1 MEGVTSVV
9 VAPLRAENIPDRT
22 LALYYAQRK
31 NFKEDERRMLK
42 TITDVVVIAL
52 GRIAILESLEKQVV
66 DRTREITTLYELAE
80 ISASSEDLATIL
92 AQSLRKV
99 LTAVDGQAGT
109 IHLSNDDSTNL
120 EMVVHLG
127 LPSELEI
134 ELQVTS
140 LEDPFWERIADK
152 HEPLL
157 LMDLRDEIH
166 TPLALLHSHLRCFIG
181 VPIIARDEVL
191 GIISIFHT
199 IEHDPSAD
207 EISLLGLVSDQIGLA
222 VERTRLREQ
231 TRDASIVQER
241 QRLARELHDAVTQ
254 SLYSLSF
261 IAKASRNLAKVGQ
274 WDQVEK
280 HLLTVQEMAQ
290 QSLKEMRLL
299 VYELMPSSLEEQGLV
314 EVLQQRLD
322 FVEDR
327 SGVETEIVAEG
338 TFDLPSHVQVG
349 IYRIAQEALNNTL
362 KHSAAT
368 QVVVRLSDKGNRV
381 KLVIEDNGTGFDPE
395 RTIGGMGLAN
405 MRERARNLGGELSVE
420 SSIGGGTK
428 VRLIID
434 EV

>member
-1 MEGVTSVV
+1 
-9 VAPLRAENIPDRT
+9 
-22 LALYYAQRK
+22 
-31 NFKEDERRMLK
+31 
-42 TITDVVVIAL
+42 
-52 GRIAILESLEKQVV
+52 
-66 DRTREITTLYELAE
+66 
-80 ISASSEDLATIL
+80 
-92 AQSLRKV
+92 
-99 LTAVDGQAGT
+99 
-109 IHLSNDDSTNL
+109 
-120 EMVVHLG
+120 
-127 LPSELEI
+127 
-134 ELQVTS
+134 
-140 LEDPFWERIADK
+140 
-152 HEPLL
+152 
-157 LMDLRDEIH
+157 
-166 TPLALLHSHLRCFIG
+166 
-181 VPIIARDEVL
+181 
-191 GIISIFHT
+191 
-199 IEHDPSAD
+199 
-207 EISLLGLVSDQIGLA
+207 
-222 VERTRLREQ
+222 
-231 TRDASIVQER
+231 
-241 QRLARELHDAVTQ
+241 
-254 SLYSLSF
+254 
-261 IAKASRNLAKVGQ
+261 
-274 WDQVEK
+274 
-280 HLLTVQEMAQ
+280 MAQ